1 MDKLADASVRQQV
14 LDPAKSFIVQAPAGS
29 GKTALLTQRI
39 LRLLATVKKP
49 EEILAITFTRKAAA
63 EMRERILGALQG
75 AANGEQPQE
84 QHEQQTLE
92 LAKAA
97 LKRDADLAWGLL
109 DRPERLRINTIDG
122 FCAQLVRQM
131 PWLSGAGGQ
140 LNTTD
145 QPQSL
150 YLVAARACL
159 ANLSYSNSRWADNLK
174 VVLSAQDNDAGR
186 VINLIASMLAR
197 RDQWLRHVVTGD
209 LATGELQAGHENL
222 ARAWQEL
229 IDQELAKVLSDV
241 GHEFAQSAL
250 ELGSAAAQ
258 RLPEEK
264 QDSPVTNLM
273 GVSTLPTAGNSAVLV
288 WKGLASL
295 LLTDTGSV
303 RKTVNKNLGFPT
315 GAEFETAKAAIKDL
329 LDDVADK
336 PVAIAAL
343 KHVRTLPDKEFDGA
357 QWMQL
362 EALAEVLKLAAAE
375 LQLQFSANGAVD
387 FTEISQRASAALKDV
402 GGPTE
407 LALKL
412 DYSLAHILVDEFQ
425 DTSHSQFELLQRLI
439 EGWQVDSGKTL
450 FFVGDP
456 MQSIYR
462 FREAD
467 VGLFL
472 RVIQNGIG
480 DLRPEYCQLSAN
492 FRSDPT
498 LIDWFNRVFEQ
509 SMPEQSNIS
518 LGAVSYSQATAGR
531 AKYESAGVTVV
542 TCKDQL
548 AEAEQVANAISESIE
563 RGDSSIAVLVRGKKH
578 LAQIM
583 PLLRQ
588 RKIPYQGVEIDP
600 LQYQSAIMDLHLITH
615 CIVDPENRIAC
626 LGLLRSPL
634 LGLSLAEL
642 KILVQSDYKCNLWSS
657 LVDQARTKLLDSA
670 NQTRLERFA
679 SVMQRAY
686 EMRKRFPV
694 QGIVEFVWDS
704 LGGQHTMGE
713 LSVADIEMF
722 WRLLDE
728 LGANG
733 DVSLPELDM
742 RMKTLSAAIRN
753 ERHENRTS
761 RVELMTMHKSKG
773 LQFDTVIL
781 PGLARKSGNDDKS
794 FLMWSEQLV
803 EGTGE
808 TNLLLAP
815 LVGLEVD
822 PHYEYL
828 SQQEKQRT
836 SFEQQRLMY
845 VACTRAKRHLYL
857 TAEFKF
863 DDDESLKPPQRN
875 SALYSLWGVLQ
886 MDFESQSPFAAT
898 TELAEPNHSTLR
910 YMPVDFKFD
919 RGLPMSW
926 QHKRE
931 MPAVENSLE
940 YDWATAKARLV
951 GLWLH
956 DWLQNVNN
964 VKELE
969 HALSRDKLCGEL
981 ALMGMADGNL
991 EEGADRICRA
1001 FSVMRED
1008 ERLSWILGPHKEAHN
1023 EYDLRYVS
1031 GDTVKQVRID
1041 RTFID
1046 GDTRWIVDYKTGEH
1060 LGRDFDMWLDQE
1072 QQRHAPQL
1080 ERYGAI
1086 LNQKNL
1092 MKTRLGIYFP
1102 MHGAWREW
1110 KYSG

>member
-14 LDPAKSFIVQAPAGS
+14 LDPAYSFIVQAPAGS

-75 AANGEQPQE
+75 AANGESPQE
-84 QHEQQTLE
+84 QHEQHTLE
-92 LAKAA
+92 LANVA
-97 LKRDADLAWGLL
+97 LKRNAELAWGLL
-109 DRPERLRINTIDG
+109 ERPERLRINTIDG

-145 QPQSL
+145 RPQSL
-150 YLVAARACL
+150 YLAAARACM
-159 ANLSYSNSRWADNLK
+159 ANLTYPNSRWADSLTS
-174 VVLSAQDNDAGR
+174 VLSAQDNDVGR
-186 VINLIASMLAR
+186 VVKLIASMLAR
-197 RDQWLRHVVTGD
+197 RDQWLRHVVAGEVVKGD
-209 LATGELQAGHENL
+209 LQAGHKNL
-222 ARAWQEL
+222 AQAWQEL
-229 IDQELAKVLSDV
+229 IDQELAKILSSV
-241 GHEFAQSAL
+241 GHELAQAAL
-250 ELGSAAAQ
+250 ELGSAAAL
-258 RLPEEK
+258 RLPDDK
-264 QDSPVTNLM
+264 QDSPIANLAD
-273 GVSTLPTAGNSAVLV
+273 VSSLAIVGDSAVLV
-288 WKGLASL
+288 WKGLACL
-295 LLTDTGSV
+295 LLTHAGSV
-303 RKTVNKNLGFPT
+303 RKAVNKNLGFPA
-315 GAEFETAKAAIKDL
+315 GAEFETAKAAMKDL
-329 LDDVADK
+329 LDDLVDK
-336 PVAIAAL
+336 PTAITAL
-343 KHVRTLPDKEFDGA
+343 KHVRTLPDKDFDRV
-357 QWMQL
+357 QWEQL

-387 FTEISQRASAALKDV
+387 FTEISQRASAAL
-402 GGPTE
+402 GRIGEPSE

-412 DYSLAHILVDEFQ
+412 DYSLSHILVDEFQ

-439 EGWQVDSGKTL
+439 EGWQADSGKTV

-480 DLRPEYCQLSAN
+480 DLHPEYCQLSAN
-492 FRSDPT
+492 FRSDPR
-498 LIDWFNRVFEQ
+498 LIDWFNRVFER

-518 LGAVSYSQATAGR
+518 LGAVSYNQATDGR
-531 AKYESAGVTVV
+531 AEYESAGVTVV
-542 TCKDQL
+542 SCKDQIG
-548 AEAEQVANAISESIE
+548 EAEQVANAVSESIE

-615 CIVDPENRIAC
+615 CVVDPENRIAC

-642 KILVQSDYKCNLWSS
+642 KTLVQSDYKGNLWGC
-657 LVDQARTKLLDSA
+657 LVDQARTNLLGGASQA
-670 NQTRLERFA
+670 RLERFTGA
-679 SVMQRAY
+679 MQRAH
-686 EMRKRFPV
+686 EMRKRYPV
-694 QGIVEFVWDS
+694 QSLVEFVWDS
-704 LGGQHTMGE
+704 LGGQHAMGE

-733 DVSLPELDM
+733 DLSLPELDM

-753 ERHENRTS
+753 EQNENRTS

-781 PGLARKSGNDDKS
+781 PGLARKAGSDDKA

-803 EGTGE
+803 EGSGE

-815 LVGLEVD
+815 LAGVDAD

-828 SQQEKQRT
+828 SQQEKQRAR
-836 SFEQQRLMY
+836 FEQQRLMY

-857 TAEFKF
+857 TAEFNF
-863 DDDESLKPPQRN
+863 DDDETLKPPQSN
-875 SALYSLWGVLQ
+875 SALYSLWGALQ
-886 MDFESQSPFAAT
+886 MDFESQSPIAAT
-898 TELAEPNHSTLR
+898 TEPAQPNFSTLR
-910 YMPVDFKFD
+910 YMPADFKFNQ
-919 RGLPMSW
+919 GLPVPW
-926 QHKRE
+926 QRKRE
-931 MPAVENSLE
+931 MPTVEASLE
-940 YDWATAKARLV
+940 YDWATDKARLV

-956 DWLQNVNN
+956 DWLQNVHN
-964 VKELE
+964 VKDLE
-969 HALSRDKLCGEL
+969 HIPSRDKLCGDL
-981 ALMGMADGNL
+981 VLMGMADGNL
-991 EEGADRICRA
+991 EEGADRIYRA
-1001 FSVMRED
+1001 FSAMRED
-1008 ERLSWILGPHKEAHN
+1008 EHLSWILEPHKDVHN
-1023 EYDLRYVS
+1023 EYDLRFVS

-1041 RTFID
+1041 RTFVEH
-1046 GDTRWIVDYKTGEH
+1046 DTRWIVDYKTGEH
-1060 LGRDFDMWLDQE
+1060 LGRDLDAWLDQE
-1072 QQRHAPQL
+1072 QKRHAPQL

-1086 LNQKNL
+1086 LNKKSL

-1110 KYSG
+1110 EYSG